1 MRRKGITLVE
11 LLVVIAIVAL
21 SAGGIFFA
29 YRSLVKETIR
39 QSLFAKHEQDVEV
52 LLTSLTKD
60 LQGIG
65 FGIPVDR
72 LNIGTPN
79 CDKLDAFADSDSVV
93 GIAFNCLSE
102 SKSDELYFLN
112 LATRSFRNS
121 GCWWIRDSRGNVT
134 TEGRRW
140 TLENCPPTPPTGEN
154 LLCLDMASK
163 ASTGCNSPN
172 TLIFTMGDRNGIE
185 EFAVR
190 YYLSNTN
197 LPKEC
202 APGTFNLLKQVYGD
216 AVGQPIASCIA
227 VFRVRYFNGR
237 SYTTS
242 IDDINDLRAIR
253 LCLLMQVG
261 GKMDTPMDPPN
272 SFEQCGDITINP
284 EWRWYRWR
292 LVEEDIPLRNI
303 IFRERYS
310 EDDDY

>member
-11 LLVVIAIVAL
+11 LLVVMVIVAL

-29 YRSLVKETIR
+29 YRSLVRETIT
-39 QSLFAKHEQDVEV
+39 QSLFAKNEQDVEV
-52 LLTSLTKD
+52 LLTSLRKD

-72 LNIGTPN
+72 LKVGTPACN
-79 CDKLDAFADSDSVV
+79 GLTDFAGSNSVV
-93 GIAFNCLSE
+93 GVAFNCPSGG
-102 SKSDELYFLN
+102 DELYFLN

-121 GCWWIRDSRGNVT
+121 GCWWVRDGSGNIA

-140 TLENCPPTPPTGEN
+140 TLEGCPNNPPPGEN
-154 LLCLDMASK
+154 LLCLDIASR
-163 ASTGCNSPN
+163 AIANCNSPN

-202 APGTFNLLKQVYGD
+202 APGTFNLLKQVNGD
-216 AVGQPIASCIA
+216 AVQQPIASCVA
-227 VFRVRYFNGR
+227 VFRVRYFDGQG
-237 SYTTS
+237 YDTT
-242 IDDINDLRAIR
+242 IGDINNLRAVR

-261 GKMDTPMDPPN
+261 GRMDTQMDPPN
-272 SFEQCGDITINP
+272 SFEQCGNIVINN
-284 EWRWYRWR
+284 EWRWYRWK

-303 IFRERYS
+303 RR
-310 EDDDY
+310 

>member
-29 YRSLVKETIR
+29 YRSLVRETIR
-39 QSLFAKHEQDVEV
+39 QSLFAKNEQDVEV
-52 LLTSLTKD
+52 LLTSLRKD
-60 LQGIG
+60 LEAIG
-65 FGIPVDR
+65 FGVPVDR
-72 LNIGTPN
+72 LNLGTPACN
-79 CDKLDAFADSDSVV
+79 GLTAFAGSNSVV
-93 GIAFNCLSE
+93 GIAFNCPSGG
-102 SKSDELYFLN
+102 DELYFLN

-121 GCWWIRDSRGNVT
+121 GCWWIRGWHGSVI

-140 TLENCPPTPPTGEN
+140 TLENCPNSLPTGEN

-163 ASTGCNSPN
+163 AVADCDSPN

-216 AVGQPIASCIA
+216 AFGQPIASCIA
-227 VFRVRYFNGR
+227 VFRVRYYDGQN
-237 SYTTS
+237 YNTT
-242 IDDINDLRAIR
+242 IDDINNLRAIR

-261 GKMDTPMDPPN
+261 GKMDTPMEPPN
-272 SFEQCGDITINP
+272 SFEQCGDIAINP

-310 EDDDY
+310 DPDDDH

>member
-29 YRSLVKETIR
+29 YRSLVRETIR

-52 LLTSLTKD
+52 LLASLRKD

-72 LNIGTPN
+72 LSIGTPN
-79 CDKLDAFADSDSVV
+79 CDGLDDFADSDSVV
-93 GIAFNCLSE
+93 SIAFNCS
-102 SKSDELYFLN
+102 SGGDELYFLN

-121 GCWWIRDSRGNVT
+121 GCWWIRDWHGNVT

-140 TLENCPPTPPTGEN
+140 TLENCPNSLPTGEN

-163 ASTGCNSPN
+163 NAVADCDSPN
-172 TLIFTMGDRNGIE
+172 TLIFTMGDRASIND
-185 EFAVR
+185 FVVR

-216 AVGQPIASCIA
+216 AFGQPIASCIA
-227 VFRVRYFNGR
+227 VFRVRYYDGQN
-237 SYTTS
+237 YNTT
-242 IDDINDLRAIR
+242 IDDINNLRAIR

-261 GKMDTPMDPPN
+261 GKMDTPMEPPN
-272 SFEQCGDITINP
+272 SFEQCGDIAINP

-292 LVEEDIPLRNI
+292 LVEEDIPLRNT
-303 IFRERYS
+303 RR
-310 EDDDY
+310 